1 MAISFDVGCRF
12 GNSPGS
18 AMIDTEELRKTYK
31 QYGFEEAKSSES
43 GIHVFTYRSGH
54 FHNAD
59 IVKVAA
65 GGDEEKVF
73 SEFKR
78 SGYACKIREYKKTLD
93 VEKTLFKGF
102 FSVDSTRKKLER
114 EYSRYTDLI
123 AKAHSDESTYEYI
136 NSNYSIND
144 ELGTSTVVREICSRL
159 KVEQPVL
166 FLIEAAAGFGKT
178 CAAYELLKEIVSNS
192 DDMIPLFSELSRNRQ
207 AKIFRYVLLDEIDRS
222 FPSLR
227 SSLVRSEIQ
236 NGNVPV
242 ILDGF
247 DELLPQSKTNHD
259 AEDYDATEPMLE
271 TIGELLKKTAKV
283 ILTTRRTA
291 IFDGDEFHSWV
302 ERHNQD
308 FSIFRIR
315 ISEPT
320 VQDWIPPARL
330 EELKQVNFPIERLSN
345 PVLLAYLRCISNSEF
360 EESIRNPNTIVDKYF
375 SSMLER
381 ERKRQDLRVLPT
393 DQYQILKTIAK
404 DMVDNNYTSEAKEY
418 ISDLI
423 IASHGDMLDRA
434 RKQYPP
440 EERPSLGELVTKLAG
455 HALLDKN
462 GDNSL
467 GIGFVNEFVLGNF
480 CAEIIME
487 DPTKE
492 WLGGERFIE
501 PSVIAAIPRDPDF
514 KRRLWDALSFSFEF
528 LPARDKILFTTVL
541 TGGLEIELRDD
552 SAEGL
557 EVHDFSFARGCAT
570 YNFLFIGCSFT
581 NVTFFTSGMHGV
593 SFLNCR
599 FYNCGVSRNGSPGQ
613 VHALGCF
620 SDNADFL
627 DALQERDGSVE
638 EITRRVSDAE
648 LFVLEK
654 FWPRGRNTF
663 HKHRPAQ
670 IVCSNSGTL
679 SQDKILAAIATLRR
693 QGILSDG
700 EKNSILELNIDFI
713 GEIKSILGRG

>member
-1 MAISFDVGCRF
+1 
-12 GNSPGS
+12 
-18 AMIDTEELRKTYK
+18 MIDTDELKKTYK
-31 QYGFEEAKSSES
+31 QYGFEEAKSSEA

-59 IVKVAA
+59 IVKVTN

-78 SGYACKIREYKKTLD
+78 SGYACKIRTYDVTSD

-102 FSVDSTRKKLER
+102 FSVESTRKKLVR
-114 EYSRYTDLI
+114 EYGRYTDAI
-123 AKAHSDESTYEYI
+123 AKIHSDDSRYEYI
-136 NSNYSIND
+136 NSHYSIND
-144 ELGTSTVVREICSRL
+144 DPGTLTVVQEIYSRL
-159 KVEQPVL
+159 RIEKPAL

-178 CAAYELLKEIVSNS
+178 CAAYELLKEIVTRT

-227 SSLVRSEIQ
+227 SSLVRTEIQ

-247 DELLPQSKTNHD
+247 DELLPQSKAKHES
-259 AEDYDATEPMLE
+259 EDYDTTEPMLE
-271 TIGELLKKTAKV
+271 TIGELLKKSAKV

-308 FSIFRIR
+308 FEIFRLR

-320 VQDWIPPARL
+320 IQDWIPVNRL
-330 EELKQVNFPIERLSN
+330 EELKQLNFPIERLSN

-360 EESIRNPNTIVDKYF
+360 EESIRSPNTIVDKYF

-393 DQYQILKTIAK
+393 DQYKVLRTIAK
-404 DMVDNNYTSEAKEY
+404 DMIDNNYTSESKEY

-423 IASHGDMLDRA
+423 ISTHGDMLDSA

-462 GDNSL
+462 GENAQ
-467 GIGFVNEFVLGNF
+467 GIGFVNEFVLGNL
-480 CAEIIME
+480 CSELIIE
-487 DPTKE
+487 DDSNE

-501 PSVIAAIPRDPDF
+501 PSVVATIPRDSEF
-514 KRRLWDALSFSFEF
+514 KKKLWGALQFSFEF
-528 LPARDKILFTTVL
+528 LPATNKVLYTTIL
-541 TGGLEIELRDD
+541 TGGLDIPLSDD
-552 SAEGL
+552 SVEGIDIQ
-557 EVHDFSFARGCAT
+557 DFSLARIHET
-570 YNFLFIGCSFT
+570 RNFLFIGCSFT
-581 NVTFFTSGMHGV
+581 NVTFFTSGMNGV

-599 FYNCGVSRNGSPGQ
+599 FYNCGVTKGERTGK

-620 SDNADFL
+620 ADNHNFL
-627 DALQERDGSVE
+627 DTLQERDGSAE
-638 EITRRVSDAE
+638 EITKRISDAE

-654 FWPRGRNTF
+654 FWPRGRNAL
-663 HKHRPAQ
+663 HKHRP
-670 IVCSNSGTL
+670 IKIICSNAGSIG
-679 SQDKILAAIATLRR
+679 QDKILAAISTLRR
-693 QGILSDG
+693 QGMLSDG
-700 EKNSILELNIDFI
+700 EKNSVLELNLEFI
-713 GEIKSILGRG
+713 AEIKTLLGRY